1 MIRYFMKEYI
11 LVFNCLN
18 NGSEFVKSSV
28 IIVFAFNFFGNKGFG
43 LVSISSLINVRHVTS
58 I

>member
-1 MIRYFMKEYI
+1 MIRYFVKEYI

-18 NGSEFVKSSV
+18 NGSEFKSSV
-28 IIVFAFNFFGNKGFG
+28 IIVFAFNFFGNKGFD